1 MGKVVLLTGG
11 GVKSAVAAA
20 RYAPDSQLCFA
31 HVDYGQA
38 SAARERAASE
48 AISSVFPGSSFVALS
63 VPHLVRIAGWGGS
76 SAPSSES
83 AEAPRSGS
91 SGSSAS
97 VTAAWMR
104 RSILPQLLLTGWQC
118 ATRLGAGVVVVGLC
132 RAWTSPRLGS
142 GDGNSGRDFRRE
154 LLYAMNLVFESAGS
168 TGAVRLE
175 APLADVGPG
184 DIIRLGGRWNVPL
197 GATWSCD
204 GAGDEPCRSCAGCQA
219 RAEAFRFAGVVDA
232 RVAAQGGDASA
243 ARDAVRGLRAKQGIT
258 QG

>member
-20 RYAPDSQLCFA
+20 RYAPDSHLYFA

-48 AISSVFPGSSFVALS
+48 TISTAFPGSSFVALS
-63 VPHLVRIAGWGGS
+63 VPHLARIAGWGVTP
-76 SAPSSES
+76 APSGES
-83 AEAPRSGS
+83 AEARSAG
-91 SGSSAS
+91 SAS
-97 VTAAWMR
+97 TAGVSAAWMR
-104 RSILPQLLLTGWQC
+104 RCIMPQLLLTGWQC
-118 ATRLGAGVVVVGLC
+118 ATRIGAGVVVVGLC
-132 RAWTSPRLGS
+132 RSWTSPRLGGS
-142 GDGNSGRDFRRE
+142 DGTTSRDVRRE
-154 LLYAMNLVFESAGS
+154 LLYAMNLVFESGGS

-184 DIIRLGGRWNVPL
+184 DIIRLGGRWSVPL

-204 GAGDEPCRSCAGCQA
+204 EAGDEPCRSCPGCQA

-232 RVAAQGGDASA
+232 RVAGHGGEASA